1 MHHQIA
7 REEDCE
13 FRTVFL
19 LRHSRPRFSEPAA
32 ISALQAQNS
41 NCETGDVCR
50 EHIPLNERKVCEHP
64 TRAAFV
70 GCFQVTAR
78 NRSVDWATMF

>member
-19 LRHSRPRFSEPAA
+19 LFRAAA

-50 EHIPLNERKVCEHP
+50 EHILLNERKVCEHP